1 MSDEQPKY
9 KWPTSLGGKV
19 DRLQKLDE
27 DRDALMAKV
36 KVVETEYKALE
47 EHLIETIPKN
57 DLQGASG
64 KLAAVKLDRKP
75 VPTATD
81 WDKVYAYI
89 KKTGYFNLLK
99 KQLVSKACNELW
111 EAKKVIPGVEVY
123 TVIKLKLSKLKG

>member
-1 MSDEQPKY
+1 MIEEDTPKY

-36 KVVETEYKALE
+36 KVIEKEYSALE
-47 EHLIETIPKN
+47 DYLIENIPKD
-57 DLQGASG
+57 DLQGAMG
-64 KLAAVKLDRKP
+64 KTAEVKIARKS
-75 VPTATD
+75 VPNAED
-81 WDKVYAYI
+81 WDKIYAYI

-111 EAKKVIPGVEVY
+111 EAKKVIPGVGTF
-123 TVIKLKLSKLKG
+123 TVLKLKLKRL